1 MSSITYLEFSLLLLL
16 WYIPHAMTLDRRIK
30 KCPAGQQLAY
40 LVFRSHPHSGSAKL
54 FFLVE
59 KGLNRELNP
68 RPPAGIS
75 LSWKWWE
82 KPEAG
87 IILLDHWA
95 DVRKGMSK
103 YIEQIST
110 ERPTHSQQILTSDC
124 PRKKTQSSCIHLATN
139 HHAYISCPISTLQ
152 IQPSVVGHINTYHTW
167 GVSSW

>member
-1 MSSITYLEFSLLLLL
+1 MYRARDLL
-16 WYIPHAMTLDRRIK
+16 D
-30 KCPAGQQLAY
+30 
-40 LVFRSHPHSGSAKL
+40 GSNVVQEEPGARCNHWTTDEKASKL
-54 FFLVE
+54 PE
-59 KGLNRELNP
+59 KGTKKGSTGNWTRDLLQLDYTSSAR
-68 RPPAGIS
+68 GVT
-75 LSWKWWE
+75 
-82 KPEAG
+82 PEAG